1 MPLSLSFTIF
11 EYKPF
16 VMNKS
21 LKQYFVKSFII
32 LAIVHLAYFLYGYFT
47 FEGIKKIDI
56 YSEFYRF
63 KFYDDVSISH
73 FFVSGLFLLFFLIFL
88 LKNHARQQYS
98 SAKIFQIGFLLLLI
112 SFFTFTFFVSF
123 SFGQNAKLRG
133 ELSQKNYNED
143 KKLLNVLNPF
153 LYGSSSYHSEKLF
166 NYENILY
173 PKPYPVVKEEK
184 QVLIY
189 HDQFNTETTYY
200 SIDTLKVLTEIYNKV
215 SGKTDSLLGFAGLDK
230 NIIKDR
236 IIKKTSIGDSTQVI
250 FKGQEVSPEY
260 DKDICIFLQNK
271 SLFKSIH
278 NDSVQKQQY
287 QAAVKRYKLLY
298 KYKQDS
304 LEHEFA
310 KLDALFKKYNIESH
324 VKPNILVPE
333 IFYYVENPDR
343 LFGGLDNNFDHKA
356 LREKFETLDR
366 YFYEPNYL
374 HPSIMPIF
382 FAVVLSVW
390 IVLLLF
396 YILFNKRKQKD
407 I

>member
-1 MPLSLSFTIF
+1 
-11 EYKPF
+11 
-16 VMNKS
+16 MNKN

-47 FEGIKKIDI
+47 FEGIKNIDI

-88 LKNHARQQYS
+88 VKNHTRQQYS
-98 SAKIFQIGFLLLLI
+98 FGKLSLIGFFLLLI
-112 SFFTFTFFVSF
+112 SFFTFTFFISF
-123 SFGQNAKLRG
+123 SFGQNAKLRS
-133 ELSQKNYNED
+133 ELSQKSYNED
-143 KKLLNVLNPF
+143 KTLLNTLNPF
-153 LYGSSSYHSEKLF
+153 LYSSNSYHSEKLF

-173 PKPYPVVKEEK
+173 PKPYPVIKEEK
-184 QVLIY
+184 QVLLY

-200 SIDTLKVLTEIYNKV
+200 SIDTLKVLTETFNKV
-215 SGKTDSLLGFAGLDK
+215 SGKTDSILDFVGLDK

-236 IIKKTSIGDSTQVI
+236 IIKKTIIGDSTQVI

-260 DKDICIFLQNK
+260 DDDICIFLQNK
-271 SLFKSIH
+271 SLYKSVH
-278 NDSVQKQQY
+278 NDSVNKQQY
-287 QAAVKRYKLLY
+287 NAAVKRYKLLY

-304 LEHEFA
+304 LEYQFA
-310 KLDALFKKYNIESH
+310 KLDTLFKKYNIESH
-324 VKPNILVPE
+324 VKPKILVPE

-356 LREKFETLDR
+356 LNEKFQTLDR

-382 FAVVLSVW
+382 FAVVFSVW
-390 IVLLLF
+390 IILFLF
-396 YILFNKRKQKD
+396 YFLFNSKKKAK